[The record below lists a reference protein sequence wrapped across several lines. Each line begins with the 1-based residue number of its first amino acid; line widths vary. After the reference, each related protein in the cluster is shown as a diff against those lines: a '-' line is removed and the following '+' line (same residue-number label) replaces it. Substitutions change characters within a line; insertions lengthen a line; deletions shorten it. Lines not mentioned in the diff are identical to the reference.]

1 MSEAIK
7 VLIVDDNDRYR
18 EAFARNLY
26 LRGMIAIEAHH
37 GDHAM
42 ELLKTETPDVMITDL
57 QMRSETEGLDLIR
70 DARAIMPAMPI
81 IMISAVGSFDE
92 GARAS
97 QLGAAHVLS
106 KARIEEEIETLYEC
120 IDNSVATYQA
130 SCRVLDEIAEMRK
143 NHNDTAGN
151 SDQTLDNLRKIMAD
165 ESVDTLVKS
174 EAFDVMT
181 LITDSQRQQDTG
193 TNISSENNATIE
205 GPEAVDREAIRE
217 NLASQIT
224 KFDAMNPDTQDSLL
238 MAEYLYQQ
246 IETLG
251 SELEL
256 SRSTCFSYC
265 FSVENQAKMHLKK
278 KLTHFLEDPQ
288 SLKLIKSLQEKK
300 SSHVSM
306 FFQQHLL
313 QLIRG
318 KKIDFT
324 IDNVRQTFMRILE
337 HKSKYRPDGLK
348 ALGIMILAFGRTYS
362 FKQFT
367 ETVTVDNP
375 MGLKGM
381 ESDDEMLRFAQ
392 SLINL
397 QHLRN
402 PYIHPEISGQ
412 AGIEQIRETAIQC
425 LNLMM
430 RIE

>member
-1 MSEAIK
+1 MTEAIK
-7 VLIVDDNDRYR
+7 VLVVDDNDRYR

-42 ELLKTETPDVMITDL
+42 ELLKSETPDVMITDL
-57 QMRSETEGLDLIR
+57 QMRSDTEGLDLIR
-70 DARAIMPAMPI
+70 DARAIMPALPI

-106 KARIEEEIETLYEC
+106 KARIEEEIETLYDC

-130 SCRVLDEIAEMRK
+130 SCRVLEEIAEIRK
-143 NHNDTAGN
+143 AHNNDAKN
-151 SDQTLDNLRKIMAD
+151 SEQALDSLRKIMAD
-165 ESVDTLVKS
+165 ESIDTLVKS

-181 LITDSQRQQDTG
+181 LITDSQRQNTG
-193 TNISSENNATIE
+193 TTISSENATAIK
-205 GPEAVDREAIRE
+205 GPEAVDREAIRKD
-217 NLASQIT
+217 LAGQIT
-224 KFDAMNPDTQDSLL
+224 KFDAMDPDTQDSLL

-265 FSVENQAKMHLKK
+265 FSVENQAKMHLRK

-288 SLKLIKSLQEKK
+288 SLKLIRSLQEKK

-313 QLIRG
+313 QLIR
-318 KKIDFT
+318 
-324 IDNVRQTFMRILE
+324 
-337 HKSKYRPDGLK
+337 
-348 ALGIMILAFGRTYS
+348 
-362 FKQFT
+362 
-367 ETVTVDNP
+367 
-375 MGLKGM
+375 
-381 ESDDEMLRFAQ
+381 
-392 SLINL
+392 
-397 QHLRN
+397 
-402 PYIHPEISGQ
+402 
-412 AGIEQIRETAIQC
+412 AI
-425 LNLMM
+425 
-430 RIE
+430 IGVKV